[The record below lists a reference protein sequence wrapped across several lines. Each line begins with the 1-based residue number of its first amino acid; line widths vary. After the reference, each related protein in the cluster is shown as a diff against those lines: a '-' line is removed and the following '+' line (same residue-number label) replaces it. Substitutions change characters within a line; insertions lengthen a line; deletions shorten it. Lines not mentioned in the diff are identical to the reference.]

1 MDVLRRSIIGT
12 SLAVVAALGLSACGG
27 GDDGGDSN
35 TLRVTL
41 VNHVWT
47 ENIKRALPEFE
58 QQTGLKVE
66 VTQLGEDQLSD
77 QYNVKLNAGS
87 SDIDVMM
94 YRPLQEGKLFAK
106 NGYLA
111 DLTEK
116 AKGDAQ
122 FALDDFQAG
131 PLQATTYEDKV
142 VGIPIITE
150 QEVLYYRKDLLEK
163 AGYSAPPKTLDELKA
178 AAAKI
183 EAENPGIAGFVA
195 RTGKA
200 AAVTQ
205 FSSFLFSYGGDF
217 VDASGKA
224 VINSE
229 QAKQAYAFYGGLLR
243 EHGPENISTDM
254 SWSEAMAIFTQGKA
268 AFYTEANSL
277 YKNATDPATV
287 PGRAGRLEAVQHP
300 VLGARH
306 QRGVEE
312 PGQRLEVHPVGGRQG
327 AGAEAAE
334 GGGAGCPDL
343 GLGEPGGDLDVPEGP
358 GGRHLD
364 QHRQRCGARPA
375 ARGEGGRGPRDRRP
389 ADRGR
394 DHRQGRRRL
403 GGRRQR
409 GLPEAAGRR
418 EVGPGGAGWPE
429 PPAPRAAATGHV
441 THDVAPRG
449 HAATARPAPAAA
461 RIDRPPAGGPG
472 RPGRSRAVRRR
483 RPPPGVSGPP
493 PATPHRPA
501 EPPLTAPVIRRSDG
515 SQPHHPDARG

>member
-277 YKNATDPATV
+277 YKNATDPAKSKVSDTVGFAPFPAGPAGSKPYNIPSWALAINEASKNQANAWKFIQWAAGKEQALKQQKEGV
-287 PGRAGRLEAVQHP
+287 PG
-300 VLGARH
+300 ARTSVWENPEGISTYPKDLADAISISTAN
-306 QRGVEE
+306 GVGHDR
-312 PGQRLEVHPVGGRQG
+312 PLVVKV
-327 AGAEAAE
+327 AEA
-334 GGGAGCPDL
+334 
-343 GLGEPGGDLDVPEGP
+343 
-358 GGRHLD
+358 
-364 QHRQRCGARPA
+364 
-375 ARGEGGRGPRDRRP
+375 
-389 ADRGR
+389 
-394 DHRQGRRRL
+394 
-403 GGRRQR
+403 
-409 GLPEAAGRR
+409 R
-418 EVGPGGAGWPE
+418 EIVGQPIVDAI
-429 PPAPRAAATGHV
+429 TGK
-441 THDVAPRG
+441 DVAASAD
-449 HAATARPAPAAA
+449 AANEAFQKLL
-461 RIDRPPAGGPG
+461 DD
-472 RPGRSRAVRRR
+472 
-483 RPPPGVSGPP
+483 
-493 PATPHRPA
+493 
-501 EPPLTAPVIRRSDG
+501 EK
-515 SQPHHPDARG
+515 